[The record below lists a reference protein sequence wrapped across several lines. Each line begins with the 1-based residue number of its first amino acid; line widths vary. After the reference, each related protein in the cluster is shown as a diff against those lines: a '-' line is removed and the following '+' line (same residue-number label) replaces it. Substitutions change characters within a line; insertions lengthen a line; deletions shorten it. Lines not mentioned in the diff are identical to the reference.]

1 MSAPANPEETAN
13 TAVAGKSRSAGT
25 GVVTFP
31 RVLRSE
37 WIKTTT
43 VPSTVIL
50 LAVSLVVMMGL
61 GALVAW
67 GTAELAKDPTV
78 GGPPG
83 GINGSLQE
91 LAYDVPASGL
101 PFGQLLIAALAVV
114 LIGSEYTTG
123 MIRSTMVAVPT
134 RIPALLAK
142 TLVIAVISFAVGV
155 LAAFAAYLVAQPILS
170 GSDLTFGLDAPW
182 VLPAIINTGTVLA
195 LIAVMGVAIGA
206 LLRSTAGGVVTLV
219 GALFV
224 LPIIAQLLSGLAD
237 WVDKAARFLP
247 SNAALQLVATRIQAG
262 TLNQVEG
269 GLVLAAWALGLAA
282 AAAVVIRKR
291 DV

>member
-1 MSAPANPEETAN
+1 MSTAAAP
-13 TAVAGKSRSAGT
+13 VSRSPRSWAGRP
-25 GVVTFP
+25 VTFG

-37 WIKTTT
+37 WIKTAT

-50 LAVSLVVMMGL
+50 LAVSFAVMVGL

-67 GTAELAKDPTV
+67 GTVQLASDPAA
-78 GGPPG
+78 GPPE
-83 GINGSLQE
+83 GIGEPLQNV
-91 LAYDVPASGL
+91 AYDIPAAGL
-101 PFGQLLIAALAVV
+101 PFGQLLIASLAVV

-134 RIPALLAK
+134 RTPALLAK
-142 TLVIAVISFAVGV
+142 TLVIAVISFLLGV
-155 LAAFAAYLVAQPILS
+155 VAALATYLLAQPILA
-170 GSDLTFGLDAPW
+170 GSNLDFGLDAEG
-182 VLPAIINTGTVLA
+182 VLPSIINTGTVLA

-224 LPIIAQLLSGLAD
+224 LPIIAGLLTGLAD
-237 WVDKAARFLP
+237 WVEDAARFLP
-247 SNAALQLVATRIQAG
+247 SSAASQLVATSIAPDQF
-262 TLNQVEG
+262 NQVEG
-269 GLVLAAWALGLAA
+269 GLILAGWAVVLL
-282 AAAVVIRKR
+282 AAAVVVLKKR

>member
-1 MSAPANPEETAN
+1 MSAAAAPASQEPRTS
-13 TAVAGKSRSAGT
+13 GSRRI
-25 GVVTFP
+25 TFP

-37 WIKTTT
+37 LIKTAT

-50 LAVSLVVMMGL
+50 LAVSFAVMVGL

-67 GTAELAKDPTV
+67 GTVQLVNDPAA
-78 GGPPG
+78 GPPG
-83 GINGSLQE
+83 GFGTSAQS
-91 LAYDVPASGL
+91 LAYDIPASGL

-134 RIPALLAK
+134 RTPALLAK
-142 TLVIAVISFAVGV
+142 TLVIAVISFILGV
-155 LAAFAAYLVAQPILS
+155 LAAFVTYLVAQPILS
-170 GSDLTFGLDAPW
+170 GSGLNFGLDAEG
-182 VLPAIINTGTVLA
+182 VLPSIINTGTVLA

-224 LPIIAQLLSGLAD
+224 LPIITGLLSGLAD
-237 WVDKAARFLP
+237 WVVDAERFLP
-247 SNAALQLVATRIQAG
+247 SSASSALVATRVAPEAFNQA
-262 TLNQVEG
+262 EG
-269 GLVLAAWALGLAA
+269 GLILAGW
-282 AAAVVIRKR
+282 AVVLLAGAVVVLKKR
-291 DV
+291 DI

>member
-1 MSAPANPEETAN
+1 MSTAAAPR
-13 TAVAGKSRSAGT
+13 SRPQRSWG
-25 GVVTFP
+25 GGPVTFG

-37 WIKTTT
+37 WIKTNT

-50 LAVSLVVMMGL
+50 LAVAFAVMVGL

-67 GTAELAKDPTV
+67 GLIQLASEPES
-78 GGPPG
+78 GPPQ
-83 GINGSLQE
+83 GIGQSLQSA
-91 LAYDVPASGL
+91 AYDVPASGL

-142 TLVIAVISFAVGV
+142 ALVIAVISFLVGIV
-155 LAAFAAYLVAQPILS
+155 SAFATYLLAQPILS
-170 GSDLTFGLDAPW
+170 GSNLDFGLDAEW
-182 VLPAIINTGTVLA
+182 VLPSIINTGTVLA
-195 LIAVMGVAIGA
+195 LIAIMGVAIGA

-224 LPIIAQLLSGLAD
+224 LPIIAGLLTGLAD
-237 WVDKAARFLP
+237 WVEDAARFLP
-247 SNAALQLVATRIQAG
+247 SSAAGQLVATRIQPEAF
-262 TLNQVEG
+262 NQVEG
-269 GLVLAAWALGLAA
+269 GLILAGWAVVLLAA
-282 AAAVVIRKR
+282 AMVVIKKR

>member
-1 MSAPANPEETAN
+1 M
-13 TAVAGKSRSAGT
+13 
-25 GVVTFP
+25 
-31 RVLRSE
+31 RSE
-37 WIKTTT
+37 WIKTAT

-50 LAVSLVVMMGL
+50 LAVSFAVMVGL

-67 GTAELAKDPTV
+67 GTTELANDPAA
-78 GGPPG
+78 GPPQG
-83 GINGSLQE
+83 LDSSLQS
-91 LAYDVPASGL
+91 LAYDVPSSGL

-134 RIPALLAK
+134 RTPALLAK
-142 TLVIAVISFAVGV
+142 TLVIAVISFLLGV
-155 LAAFAAYLVAQPILS
+155 AAAFTTYLVAQPILS
-170 GSDLTFGLDAPW
+170 GPGLDFGLDAEW
-182 VLPAIINTGTVLA
+182 VLPSIINTGTVLA

-224 LPIIAQLLSGLAD
+224 LPIIAGLLTGLAD
-237 WVDKAARFLP
+237 WVEDAARFLP
-247 SNAALQLVATRIQAG
+247 SNAAAQLVATRIQPEAF
-262 TLNQVEG
+262 NQVEG
-269 GLVLAAWALGLAA
+269 GLILAGWAAVLLA
-282 AAAVVIRKR
+282 AAAVVLKKR

>member
-1 MSAPANPEETAN
+1 MSTAAPRAPRTW
-13 TAVAGKSRSAGT
+13 T
-25 GVVTFP
+25 GRPVTFG

-37 WIKTTT
+37 WIKTAT

-50 LAVSLVVMMGL
+50 LAVSFAVMVGL

-67 GTAELAKDPTV
+67 GLVSLATDPEA
-78 GGPPG
+78 GPPQ
-83 GINGSLQE
+83 GIGQSLQSA
-91 LAYDVPASGL
+91 AYDVPAAGL

-123 MIRSTMVAVPT
+123 MIRATMVAIPT
-134 RIPALLAK
+134 RIPALLGK
-142 TLVIAVISFAVGV
+142 TLVIAVISFLTGV
-155 LAAFAAYLVAQPILS
+155 LAAFTTYLVAQPILA
-170 GSDLTFGLDAPW
+170 GSDLGFGLDADG
-182 VLPAIINTGTVLA
+182 VVPAIINTGTVLA

-224 LPIIAQLLSGLAD
+224 LPIIAGLLTGLAD
-237 WVDKAARFLP
+237 WVADAARFLP
-247 SNAALQLVATRIQAG
+247 SNAAAQLVATRIEPEAF
-262 TLNQVEG
+262 NQVEG
-269 GLVLAAWALGLAA
+269 GLILAGWAVVLLA
-282 AAAVVIRKR
+282 AAAVVIKKR

>member
-1 MSAPANPEETAN
+1 MSTPASPA
-13 TAVAGKSRSAGT
+13 SGT
-25 GVVTFP
+25 PRTWTGRPVTFG
-31 RVLRSE
+31 RVLYSE
-37 WIKTTT
+37 WIKTAT

-50 LAVSLVVMMGL
+50 LAVSFAVMVGL

-67 GTAELAKDPTV
+67 GLVSLATDPAS
-78 GGPPG
+78 GPPQ
-83 GINGSLQE
+83 GIGQSLE
-91 LAYDVPASGL
+91 SAAYDVPAAGL

-142 TLVIAVISFAVGV
+142 TLVIAVISFLLGV
-155 LAAFAAYLVAQPILS
+155 LAAFTTYLVAQPILA
-170 GSDLTFGLDAPW
+170 GSDLDFGLDAEW

-224 LPIIAQLLSGLAD
+224 LPIIAGLLNGLAD
-237 WVDKAARFLP
+237 WVADAARFLP
-247 SNAALQLVATRIQAG
+247 SNAAAQLVATRIEPEAF
-262 TLNQVEG
+262 NQVEG
-269 GLVLAAWALGLAA
+269 GLILAGWAVVLLA
-282 AAAVVIRKR
+282 AAAVVIQKR

>member
-1 MSAPANPEETAN
+1 MSTA
-13 TAVAGKSRSAGT
+13 AVPGSRPPRSFG
-25 GVVTFP
+25 GPVTFG

-37 WIKTTT
+37 WIKTNT

-50 LAVSLVVMMGL
+50 LAVSFAVMVGL

-67 GTAELAKDPTV
+67 GIVQLAGDPES
-78 GGPPG
+78 GPPE
-83 GINGSLQE
+83 GIGQSLQSA
-91 LAYDVPASGL
+91 AYDVPASGL

-142 TLVIAVISFAVGV
+142 ALVIAVISFVLGV
-155 LAAFAAYLVAQPILS
+155 LAAFTTYLLAQPILE
-170 GSDLTFGLDAPW
+170 GSDLGFGLDADW
-182 VLPAIINTGTVLA
+182 VLPSIINTGTVLA
-195 LIAVMGVAIGA
+195 LIAVMGVAIGT

-224 LPIIAQLLSGLAD
+224 LP
-237 WVDKAARFLP
+237 
-247 SNAALQLVATRIQAG
+247 
-262 TLNQVEG
+262 
-269 GLVLAAWALGLAA
+269 
-282 AAAVVIRKR
+282 
-291 DV
+291 